1 MGVSPPQNQIPG
13 PPGELQKG
21 WSSQPGCRRGL
32 AAEGKV
38 ILRGGFGHQ
47 RSGSNPQNRA
57 AEEKKK
63 RSVSGESV
71 VMAREAAV
79 VSSMGDCLLKPL
91 SRESR

>member
-38 ILRGGFGHQ
+38 ILQGGVWALKEWKQ
-47 RSGSNPQNRA
+47 ATEP
-57 AEEKKK
+57 
-63 RSVSGESV
+63 
-71 VMAREAAV
+71 
-79 VSSMGDCLLKPL
+79 SS
-91 SRESR
+91 